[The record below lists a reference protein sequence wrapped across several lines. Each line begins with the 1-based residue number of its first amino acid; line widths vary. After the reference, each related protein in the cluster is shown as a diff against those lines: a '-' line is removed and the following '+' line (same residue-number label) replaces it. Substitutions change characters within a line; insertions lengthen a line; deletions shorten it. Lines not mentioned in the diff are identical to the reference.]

1 MGRGRVLGFESMV
14 SVKNRKKVGKVLFFL
29 MLMNFFNQIILINK
43 DLIKSKVLKL
53 SANFIIKIQENLNK
67 KKMIII

>member
-1 MGRGRVLGFESMV
+1 MV
-14 SVKNRKKVGKVLFFL
+14 SVKNRKKVGKVSFFL

-43 DLIKSKVLKL
+43 DLIKSRVLKL